1 MKTVLFAWERGGGFG
16 HTATLARFS
25 SVLKR
30 HHVRPVFVLRQLDTA
45 RLLDAGV
52 EVLQA
57 PPWPMDTVSDAPRST
72 ATMHDQLVSA
82 GLADGDG
89 MRSLLQAWDGILTT
103 TAPDLVVADYAP
115 AASLMTRGRIPLIV
129 TGNGFTAPPGEMKRF
144 PPLHR
149 VTAPRWNEDETLQIV
164 NRVLRSL
171 NRPAVDRLPQLFA
184 GDAQIVLTFPVLDPY
199 DLQRSEPPA
208 GPILDSTPRQSRTD
222 AADVFVYLSRGVLSR
237 LLFDI
242 VPILLPYASRL
253 VVSAPDIPREPLG
266 QLVRRGARVSSSHL
280 PLSETLAPSRLAIH
294 FGGGGLASHAIAAG
308 VPQLI
313 VATHIEQLLNGLQIE
328 RAGLGRVVD
337 SFDPKADVAKSLGQ
351 ALADDALRQ
360 QAARAGHA
368 HRDMLDTMKPLD
380 TFEATALRLLGRQP
394 NVIN

>member
-1 MKTVLFAWERGGGFG
+1 
-16 HTATLARFS
+16 
-25 SVLKR
+25 
-30 HHVRPVFVLRQLDTA
+30 
-45 RLLDAGV
+45 
-52 EVLQA
+52 
-57 PPWPMDTVSDAPRST
+57 
-72 ATMHDQLVSA
+72 
-82 GLADGDG
+82 

>member
-30 HHVRPVFVLRQLDTA
+30 HHVRPVFVLRQPDTA

-82 GLADGDG
+82 GLADEGG
-89 MRSLLQAWDGILTT
+89 MKSLLQAWDGILATA
-103 TAPDLVVADYAP
+103 APDLVVADYAP

-129 TGNGFTAPPGEMKRF
+129 TGNGFTAPPAEMKRF

-149 VTAPRWNEDETLQIV
+149 VTPPRWNEDDTLQTV
-164 NRVLRSL
+164 NRALQSL
-171 NRPAVDRLPQLFA
+171 NRPDVDHLPQIFA

-199 DLQRSEPPA
+199 DLQRLERPA
-208 GPILDSTPRQSRTD
+208 GPILDSIPLQSRTD
-222 AADVFVYLSRGVLSR
+222 AADIFVYLSRGVLSR
-237 LLFDI
+237 LPFDI
-242 VPILLPYASRL
+242 VATLLPYASRL
-253 VVSAPDIPREPLG
+253 VVSAPDMSPEPLDH
-266 QLVRRGARVSSSHL
+266 LVRRGARVSSSHL
-280 PLSETLAPSRLAIH
+280 PLSETLAASSLAIH

-308 VPQLI
+308 EPQLI
-313 VATHIEQLLNGLQIE
+313 IATHIEQLLNGLQIE

-337 SFDPKADVAKSLGQ
+337 SFNPQTDVARSLEQ
-351 ALADDALRQ
+351 ILADDTLRRQ
-360 QAARAGHA
+360 TARAGHA
-368 HRDMLDTMKPLD
+368 HRDMLKTMKPLD
-380 TFEATALRLLGRQP
+380 TFEAAALRLLGRQP
-394 NVIN
+394 NAVN